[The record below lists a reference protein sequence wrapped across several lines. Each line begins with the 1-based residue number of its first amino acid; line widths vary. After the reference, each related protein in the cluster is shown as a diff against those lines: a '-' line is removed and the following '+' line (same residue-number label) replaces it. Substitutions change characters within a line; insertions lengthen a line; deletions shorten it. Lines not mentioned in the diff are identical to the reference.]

1 MRSVQTQLPPV
12 GIDDMAAYIP
22 KIYLPIE
29 SLAAERNLE
38 YAKLNKGLGLEA
50 MSVADAH
57 EDVATMAANAVLE
70 LMKKNALR
78 PQEIGRIYMGT
89 ESSIDGSKPMASY
102 VLEMLTQYYEP
113 EHGPDCFLNCDV
125 VDLTFACIGAVD
137 ALQNTL
143 DWVKGGT
150 QRVGIVVGSDNAKY
164 ELGSGGEYTQGAGAI
179 ALLVRQNPR
188 LIAFGEAWGVATR
201 SVHDFF
207 KPLRQATKESL
218 LREALKLAGKDPQAA
233 REALS
238 KLANMAPNGGV
249 LTSSDATITLH
260 RETPVFDGPY
270 SNACYQERIR
280 EALQHFAPQAG
291 YDVQKEAI
299 SGHWASLV
307 FHLPYAFQARRMF
320 PEIYLMEAKATG
332 NWQALAE
339 AHALEEPVRENYS
352 DEEAFEEA
360 NAQFLRAI
368 SKTDAYQVFVQEKIA
383 AGEKASSLVGN
394 LYTSSIF
401 LSLMGSLEV
410 AIEEGRELEGSR
422 FGFFAYGSGSKSKV
436 FEGELQPGWKV
447 VVQQF
452 RLAERL
458 ARRTAIDYY
467 TYEQLHRGQA
477 AESALSPQGEFFLKE
492 VCREKG
498 VREGARTYGWKD
510 KETVKAG

>member
-1 MRSVQTQLPPV
+1 MKSVQSRLTPV

-29 SLAAERNLE
+29 TLAAARNLE

-70 LMKKNALR
+70 LMEKNSLR
-78 PQEIGRIYMGT
+78 PQEVGRIYMGT
-89 ESSIDGSKPMASY
+89 ESSVDGSKPMATY
-102 VLEMLTQYYEP
+102 VLEMLTQYYAP
-113 EHGPDCFLNCDV
+113 KYGPDCFLNCDV

-143 DWVKGGT
+143 DWVKGGE
-150 QRVGIVVGSDNAKY
+150 QRTGIVVGSDNAKY

-188 LIAFGEAWGVATR
+188 LITFGEAWGVATR
-201 SVHDFF
+201 AVHDFF
-207 KPLRQATKESL
+207 KPVRIATKENL
-218 LREALKLAGKDPQAA
+218 LREALKLAGKDTEAA
-233 REALS
+233 REALAR
-238 KLANMAPNGGV
+238 LANMAPNGGV
-249 LTSSDATITLH
+249 LTSSEASIMLH
-260 RETPVFDGPY
+260 KETPVFDGPY

-280 EALQHFAPQAG
+280 EALEHFAPLAG
-291 YDVQKEAI
+291 YDVKTEAV

-320 PEIYLMEAKATG
+320 PEVYLMEAKATG
-332 NWQALAE
+332 AWPALAE
-339 AHALEEPVRENYS
+339 EYGLEEPCRENFPD
-352 DEEAFEEA
+352 DEAYEKA
-360 NAQFLRAI
+360 NAHFLRAI
-368 SKTDAYQVFVQEKIA
+368 SKTDAYRVFVAEKIA
-383 AGEKASSLVGN
+383 AGERASSLVGN

-401 LSLMGSLEV
+401 LSLMSTLE
-410 AIEEGRELEGSR
+410 ATLEEGSELEGRR

-436 FEGELQPGWKV
+436 FEGEVQAGWKEAV
-447 VVQQF
+447 GKF
-452 RLAERL
+452 GLMERL
-458 ARRTAIDYY
+458 SRRTAIDYY

-477 AESALSPQGEFFLKE
+477 SESALPVQGEFYLKE

-498 VREGARTYGWKD
+498 VREGARTYGWM
-510 KETVKAG
+510 EPVFAAKA